1 MAHESLICVLRTTL
15 CDSLAA
21 CVILTA
27 VESHQLL
34 LALPGTLR
42 LFAAVPKPDGY
53 LGSVFGFLLAAARM
67 HDCTPKCIPP
77 VSEIALAGCSPVQ
90 TANGMPRWPW

>member
-1 MAHESLICVLRTTL
+1 MNHRYLSCAPLSDIDLELLNPINFCLL
-15 CDSLAA
+15 CP
-21 CVILTA
+21 
-27 VESHQLL
+27 
-34 LALPGTLR
+34 ALLR

-67 HDCTPKCIPP
+67 HDCTPKYIPP
-77 VSEIALAGCSPVQ
+77 VSEIALAGCSSVQ